1 MMDSFGGMG
10 GFLSVVKHQVRL
22 KAMKHAQAVSMT
34 RFPSSSCRSSKLTR
48 SGGWKE
54 RGDSS

>member
-10 GFLSVVKHQVRL
+10 GFLSVQVRL

-54 RGDSS
+54 RRDSS